1 MPNSSMA
8 FLCLLTVHLH
18 LPANADLKGK
28 RKEVKSL
35 KAQLAQRFG
44 VSVAETGHHDLWQ
57 RATLSVA
64 LVARDR
70 SGAEE
75 QADAVERF
83 TASRFGD
90 WVGFDRRMVSDT
102 DLEDH

>member
-1 MPNSSMA
+1 MA
-8 FLCLLTVHLH
+8 FLCLLTVRLR
-18 LPANADLKGK
+18 LPGNADLKGK

-35 KAQLAQRFG
+35 KAQLQQRLH
-44 VSVAETGHHDLWQ
+44 VSVAETEHHVLRQ

-70 SGAEE
+70 SGVEHA
-75 QADAVERF
+75 ADAVERF
-83 TASRFGD
+83 AVARFGD
-90 WVGFDRRMVSDT
+90 WVGFDRRIVSDA